1 MKSTT
6 LKRNKLNFL
15 TLPYQFDSTR
25 ITLRRYDPTNRYCA
39 MISNHGNA
47 WIWAKGRLY
56 ILRSQITS
64 NPGIAK
70 RYKDGRSYK
79 LIKTGDFR
87 YISDNGKN
95 KFEYLH
101 RCVAKIW
108 IRVPRKLARLG
119 VKLQID
125 HRNGDRYDNRPQNLR
140 WCTASQNMRYSNR
153 ARKGLP
159 V

>member
-15 TLPYQFDSTR
+15 TFPNQLDSTR
-25 ITLRRYDPTNRYCA
+25 VTLRRYDPTNRYCA

-56 ILRSQITS
+56 MQKQLISH
-64 NPGIAK
+64 NPGLDRKTRNGKSYVRITTRLYITPNNKPGAK
-70 RYKDGRSYK
+70 RES
-79 LIKTGDFR
+79 
-87 YISDNGKN
+87 
-95 KFEYLH
+95 LH

-108 IRVPRKLARLG
+108 IRVPRKLSRLG
-119 VKLQID
+119 VKLQVD

-140 WCTASQNMRYSNR
+140 WCTPSQNVRYSFR